1 MRYFRDWLAS
11 PLHAVGIHRL
21 GTDGP
26 ERPTMT
32 TTARSRRGKQLRDL
46 RRQGLCNVT
55 SMGASDGAMK
65 RSIEYQGRQ
74 LKRLR
79 NNGTKRK
86 SETFNEKPSTVEDDR
101 DSFAAGSMVASLGEK
116 IVSTC
121 NTTKRRAGSA
131 QHFCSWS
138 TRRHCSQ
145 RGPAQ
150 AQGSVR
156 TERSSPV
163 NERGSASG

>member
-1 MRYFRDWLAS
+1 MMRHRPGSGEYAVFSRLAR
-11 PLHAVGIHRL
+11 I
-21 GTDGP
+21 
-26 ERPTMT
+26 
-32 TTARSRRGKQLRDL
+32 TAACCRNSSIGYGWTGEADDDDNCEAEAFGSKQLRDL

-131 QHFCSWS
+131 QHFCS
-138 TRRHCSQ
+138 
-145 RGPAQ
+145 
-150 AQGSVR
+150 
-156 TERSSPV
+156 
-163 NERGSASG
+163 

>member
-1 MRYFRDWLAS
+1 
-11 PLHAVGIHRL
+11 
-21 GTDGP
+21 
-26 ERPTMT
+26 
-32 TTARSRRGKQLRDL
+32 
-46 RRQGLCNVT
+46 
-55 SMGASDGAMK
+55 MGASDGAMK

-150 AQGSVR
+150 AQGFGRSGHLRRMKGVVHQAESQCATGQWARERKGGKGEREEKVR
-156 TERSSPV
+156 RR
-163 NERGSASG
+163 RGEGDACFIDGMADGQGGKSGQYGR